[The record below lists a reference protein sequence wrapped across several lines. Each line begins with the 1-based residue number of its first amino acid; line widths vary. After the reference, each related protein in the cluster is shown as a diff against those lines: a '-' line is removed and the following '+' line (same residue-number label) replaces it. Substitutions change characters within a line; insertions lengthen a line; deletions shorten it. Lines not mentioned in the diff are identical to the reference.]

1 MMENKQLIKRIF
13 DQKGCINRQQ
23 LETDY
28 VASRNYAAIR
38 KNFKPKKE
46 LSPPNIYYN
55 QLNEGLMHYNSQQ
68 ALASIRSNS

>member
-13 DQKGCINRQQ
+13 DQKGSINRQKI
-23 LETDY
+23 EREY

-46 LSPPNIYYN
+46 LSPPNLYY
-55 QLNEGLMHYNSQQ
+55 QYPDSLYQYQSHQ